1 MIIFNYPM
9 PSQDLFVDIKFI
21 LLSAFFANSL
31 TIHLRASHEWTFPL
45 GMGCYKFLCLNFN
58 DVSHPEPVEV
68 ACMRRSDLRE
78 LFPVI
83 SSWMKRS
90 GIQLRWLERV
100 DEDNA
105 EVASY
110 DLLVSPEVEPPH

>member
-1 MIIFNYPM
+1 MNRL
-9 PSQDLFVDIKFI
+9 S
-21 LLSAFFANSL
+21 LLGWDAIN
-31 TIHLRASHEWTFPL
+31 P
-45 GMGCYKFLCLNFN
+45 LCLNFN